1 MWTPTSDSCVRA
13 VTARKTEN
21 VTIWE
26 LQVWLWRCESCRGEA
41 PSSAWSKLGP
51 VLPGPVGWI
60 ALLRRIKHKMLCLK
74 SNYKRLP
81 PYPVIS
87 HEPWSQAGM
96 GQLCCV
102 FDNNRPSITSG
113 QQPTTA
119 TGPPSYK
126 LNFDKRLTRGRV
138 AWENYS
144 PIWNWSPII
153 LSAGAF
159 RLGLSEDTTDRRQLS
174 VLDWN
179 WRGVTSTERRPSS
192 LSAGGYLTAANE
204 LLPIQELHQ
213 AAAPGPRSLLSL
225 VTGSEQVLLAS
236 LPVSGCQTTMPV
248 NLRIHWGNQTW
259 KERAGDWWC
268 LKTTALIPLGF

>member
-1 MWTPTSDSCVRA
+1 M
-13 VTARKTEN
+13 
-21 VTIWE
+21 WE
-26 LQVWLWRCESCRGEA
+26 LQGWSLPPRLGPSLA
-41 PSSAWSKLGP
+41 PSCQGQWDESRFWGGLSTKCYVWKAIIRDSLHIQSF
-51 VLPGPVGWI
+51 LMSPGPRPEW
-60 ALLRRIKHKMLCLK
+60 A
-74 SNYKRLP
+74 S
-81 PYPVIS
+81 
-87 HEPWSQAGM
+87 
-96 GQLCCV
+96 CV

-179 WRGVTSTERRPSS
+179 WRGVTSTGRRPSS
-192 LSAGGYLTAANE
+192 LSAVGYLTAANE
-204 LLPIQELHQ
+204 LLPTQELHQ

>member
-1 MWTPTSDSCVRA
+1 MDASQWF
-13 VTARKTEN
+13 
-21 VTIWE
+21 
-26 LQVWLWRCESCRGEA
+26 LCESCDSQKDRKRYNLRIASLALAVSELQG
-41 PSSAWSKLGP
+41 WSLPPRLGP
-51 VLPGPVGWI
+51 SLAPVFPVPVGWI

-74 SNYKRLP
+74 SNYKRVP

-87 HEPWSQAGM
+87 HEPWSQAGPWTS
-96 GQLCCV
+96 CV

-113 QQPTTA
+113 QQPTTV

-159 RLGLSEDTTDRRQLS
+159 RLGLSEDTADRRQLS

-179 WRGVTSTERRPSS
+179 WRGVTSRERRP
-192 LSAGGYLTAANE
+192 A
-204 LLPIQELHQ
+204 
-213 AAAPGPRSLLSL
+213 
-225 VTGSEQVLLAS
+225 
-236 LPVSGCQTTMPV
+236 PVSSELPHRC
-248 NLRIHWGNQTW
+248 
-259 KERAGDWWC
+259 
-268 LKTTALIPLGF
+268 